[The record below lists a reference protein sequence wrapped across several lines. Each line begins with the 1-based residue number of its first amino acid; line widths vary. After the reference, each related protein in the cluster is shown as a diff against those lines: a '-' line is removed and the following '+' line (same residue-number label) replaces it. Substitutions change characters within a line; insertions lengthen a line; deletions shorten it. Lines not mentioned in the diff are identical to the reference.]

1 MTAPK
6 SAPRKGKPTYI
17 AGATAAQN
25 RASSKPKAAKAVTR
39 PSNTGSV
46 SASLPKKKSNVITGV
61 SHGTSGGSG
70 GSYISSYQATSTPP
84 AGATPPAGV
93 PSSSGSSG
101 GMDFSEMIRNLPSS
115 TQNGMTGVDSF
126 RKMFGF

>member
-39 PSNTGSV
+39 NSNTGSV
-46 SASLPKKKSNVITGV
+46 SASMPKKNVITGV
-61 SHGTSGGSG
+61 SHGTGGGSSG
-70 GSYISSYQATSTPP
+70 GSYISGYQASASAP
-84 AGATPPAGV
+84 ANAAPPAGV
-93 PSSSGSSG
+93 PSSSGPSG
-101 GMDFSEMIRNLPSS
+101 GMDFSDLIRNMPSS